1 MAVIHGNWRG
11 LSVIMPA
18 YNAAQTIA
26 EQLDALASQ
35 DYAGEWELL
44 VVDNRSTDDTAAIV
58 QRYAQQSRLP
68 RLRLV
73 RAAERQG
80 RAYACNV
87 GARTA
92 AGSALIFC
100 DADDV
105 ADTGW
110 LSALAQALQQHAFVA
125 ATIEVEALNAHLPWH
140 PRPPNW
146 ATQRNLGFLPFAGG
160 ALMAVSRPAFEALGG
175 FDERAPF
182 CEDIDLSWRL
192 QLAGFVLQP
201 VPGAIMHV
209 RYRGSLDAIWR
220 QTDRFA
226 EAHVYLYQA
235 FAAYGMPRSSRQ
247 DVWRSY
253 VSLAKTATRLWGK
266 DERARAQWIRQAATA
281 WGHMKGSLRYFT
293 LFL

>member
-1 MAVIHGNWRG
+1 MAVIDEKWRG

-26 EQLDALASQ
+26 EQLEALASQ
-35 DYAGEWELL
+35 DYAGQWELL
-44 VVDNRSTDDTAAIV
+44 VVDNRSTDDTAGIV
-58 QRYAQQSRLP
+58 QRYARQGRPP

-87 GARTA
+87 GARAA
-92 AGSALIFC
+92 AGSAFIFC

-105 ADTGW
+105 ADAGW
-110 LSALAQALQQHAFVA
+110 LSALAQALQQHEFVA
-125 ATIEVEALNAHLPWH
+125 ATIEVESLNTHLPWH

-146 ATQRNLGFLPFAGG
+146 AAQSNLGFLPFAGG
-160 ALMAVSRPAFEALGG
+160 ALMAVSRRAFEALGG
-175 FDERAPF
+175 FDEAAPF
-182 CEDIDLSWRL
+182 CEDIELSWRL
-192 QLAGFVLQP
+192 QLAGYALQP

-209 RYRGSLDAIWR
+209 RYRGSLDAMWR

-226 EAHVYLYQA
+226 QAHVYLYHQ
-235 FAAYGMPRSSRQ
+235 FAAHGMPRSSRH
-247 DVWRSY
+247 DVWRGY
-253 VSLAKTATRLWGK
+253 VSLARTARRLWGK
-266 DERARAQWIRQAATA
+266 DERARAQWIRQAATY
-281 WGHMKGSLRYFT
+281 WGHLKGSLRYFT